1 MTDKRL
7 LALLRSDPQK
17 GLSAAVEKYS
27 AYVMK
32 IVRIKLGEVCP
43 EEDIE
48 EAVSDIFLGFYQTGG
63 RCGFEISSVK
73 SYIAVIARRHCAGV
87 FAKRTAQAETI
98 SFDEIEAT
106 VAADEHGDDEHER
119 IKNAL
124 GKLGQPDE
132 EIFVRKYF
140 LGQKTKD
147 IAHDLGMKEN
157 TVDKR
162 VSRGLVRL
170 RKLLE
175 EES

>member
-7 LALLRSDPQK
+7 LALLKSDPQK
-17 GLSAAVEKYS
+17 GLAEAVGKYS

-32 IVRIKLGEVCP
+32 IVRIKLGNVCS
-43 EEDIE
+43 EEDME
-48 EAVSDIFLGFYQTGG
+48 EAVSDVFLAFYQSGG
-63 RCGFEISSVK
+63 KCGFEISSVK
-73 SYIAVIARRHCAGV
+73 PYIAVIARRHCAAV
-87 FAKRTAQAETI
+87 FAKHAAETEKI

-106 VAADEHGDDEHER
+106 VAADERDEQEHER
-119 IKNAL
+119 IKAAL
-124 GKLGQPDE
+124 GRLGQPDE

-140 LGQKTKD
+140 LGQRTKD

-175 EES
+175 EEM